1 MKIALAPDLHCF
13 YNTNDKLN
21 KLGKS
26 RREEEWKNSTEY
38 MLNQCVANE
47 VTTIVFPG
55 DYFVNPKPTAKQILL
70 ISNLF
75 RKFEENKIRVIGTT
89 GNHDISGA
97 NTKSMGDVVSAIG
110 GNKNWCVTTFDTLRI
125 YSIGFAF
132 LPFVKTPEIMA
143 YNPAFATMEASEQLI
158 QIAGNMFKKLGEDPK
173 VKKKILIGHW
183 AIAGSKTSSGKTM
196 ERTLNG
202 TEVTLPLGDLTSQ
215 GWDACLFGHIHKP
228 QVLSKSK
235 PFVAYS
241 GCVQRIN
248 IGEANDERGFFIYDT
263 DTDTYN
269 FINIP
274 AIQMKTFYTKI
285 NTKEDVDSF
294 YKEIEATELKD
305 KIVQV
310 IYEISKNNIDFINKK
325 EILKLLEEKEVMS
338 IGKVSPKILEES
350 RQRDISLTESLDGQQ
365 ALEKWLIQRN
375 EKEETKEK
383 VIKLF
388 RQYKSFL
395 SE

>member
-47 VTTIVFPG
+47 VNTIVFPG
-55 DYFVNPKPTAKQILL
+55 DYFVNPKPTAKQVLL

-143 YNPAFATMEASEQLI
+143 YNPNFANMEVSEQLI
-158 QIAGNMFKKLGEDPK
+158 QIANSMYKKLSEDPK

-183 AIAGSKTSSGKTM
+183 SIVGAKTSSGKSM

-202 TEVTLPLGDLTSQ
+202 TEVVLPLGELKE
-215 GWDACLFGHIHKP
+215 WDACLFGHIHKP
-228 QVLSKSK
+228 QVLSESK

-241 GCVQRIN
+241 GSVQRIN
-248 IGEANDERGFFIYDT
+248 IGEAKDERGFYIYDT
-263 DTDTYN
+263 DAETYD

-274 AIQMKTFYTKI
+274 AIQMKTFFAKI
-285 NTKEDVDSF
+285 YTKEDVILF
-294 YKEIEATELKD
+294 YKKIKSEDLKD

-310 IYEISKNNIDFINKK
+310 TYEISKNDIDLINKK

-338 IGKVSPKILEES
+338 VAKVSPKILEET
-350 RQRDISLTESLDGQQ
+350 RQRDMSLTESLDSQQ
-365 ALEKWLIQRN
+365 ALEKWLEQKN
-375 EKEETKEK
+375 ENEETKRRMAELLRK
-383 VIKLF
+383 
-388 RQYKSFL
+388 YKSAL

>member
-47 VTTIVFPG
+47 VNTIVFPG
-55 DYFVNPKPTAKQILL
+55 DYFVKPKPTAKQVLL

-143 YNPAFATMEASEQLI
+143 YNPNFANMEVSEQLI
-158 QIAGNMFKKLGEDPK
+158 QIANSMYKKLSEDPK

-183 AIAGSKTSSGKTM
+183 SIVGAKTSSGKSM

-202 TEVTLPLGDLTSQ
+202 TEVVLPLGELKE
-215 GWDACLFGHIHKP
+215 WDACLFGHIHKP
-228 QVLSKSK
+228 QVLSESK

-241 GCVQRIN
+241 GSVQRIN
-248 IGEANDERGFFIYDT
+248 IGEAKDERGFYIYDT
-263 DTDTYN
+263 DAETYD

-274 AIQMKTFYTKI
+274 AIQMKTFFAKI
-285 NTKEDVDSF
+285 YTKEDVILF
-294 YKEIEATELKD
+294 YKKIKSEDLKD

-310 IYEISKNNIDFINKK
+310 TYEISKNDIDLINKK

-338 IGKVSPKILEES
+338 VAKVSPKILEET
-350 RQRDISLTESLDGQQ
+350 RQRDMSLTESLDSQQ
-365 ALEKWLIQRN
+365 ALEKWLEQKN
-375 EKEETKEK
+375 ENEETKHRMAELLRK
-383 VIKLF
+383 
-388 RQYKSFL
+388 YKNAL

>member
-21 KLGKS
+21 KLGES

-47 VTTIVFPG
+47 VNTIVFPG
-55 DYFVNPKPTAKQILL
+55 DYFVNPKPTAKQVLL

-143 YNPAFATMEASEQLI
+143 YNPNFANMEVSEQLI
-158 QIAGNMFKKLGEDPK
+158 QIANSMYKKLSEDPK
-173 VKKKILIGHW
+173 VKTKILIGHCSIVG
-183 AIAGSKTSSGKTM
+183 AKTSSGKSM

-202 TEVTLPLGDLTSQ
+202 TEVVLPLGELKE
-215 GWDACLFGHIHKP
+215 WDACLFGHIHKP
-228 QVLSKSK
+228 QVLSESK

-241 GCVQRIN
+241 GSVQRIN
-248 IGEANDERGFFIYDT
+248 IGEAKDERGFYIYDT
-263 DTDTYN
+263 DAETYD

-274 AIQMKTFYTKI
+274 AIQMKTFFAKI
-285 NTKEDVDSF
+285 YTKEDVILF
-294 YKEIEATELKD
+294 YKKIKSEDLKD

-310 IYEISKNNIDFINKK
+310 TYEISKNDIDLINKK

-338 IGKVSPKILEES
+338 VAKVSPKILEET
-350 RQRDISLTESLDGQQ
+350 RQRDMSLTESLDSQQ
-365 ALEKWLIQRN
+365 ALEKWLEQKN
-375 EKEETKEK
+375 ENEETKHRMAELLRK
-383 VIKLF
+383 
-388 RQYKSFL
+388 YKNAL

>member
-21 KLGKS
+21 KFGKS

-47 VTTIVFPG
+47 VNTIVFPG
-55 DYFVNPKPTAKQILL
+55 DYFVNPKPTAKQVLL

-143 YNPAFATMEASEQLI
+143 YNPNFANMEVSEQLI
-158 QIAGNMFKKLGEDPK
+158 QIANSMYKKLSEDPK

-183 AIAGSKTSSGKTM
+183 SIVGAKTSSGKSM

-202 TEVTLPLGDLTSQ
+202 TEVVLPLGELKE
-215 GWDACLFGHIHKP
+215 WDACLFGHIHKP
-228 QVLSKSK
+228 QVLSESK

-241 GCVQRIN
+241 GSVQRIN
-248 IGEANDERGFFIYDT
+248 IGEAKDERGFYIYDT
-263 DTDTYN
+263 DAETYD

-274 AIQMKTFYTKI
+274 AIQMKTFFAKI
-285 NTKEDVDSF
+285 YTKEDVILF
-294 YKEIEATELKD
+294 YKKIKSEDLKD

-310 IYEISKNNIDFINKK
+310 TYEISKNDIDLINKK

-338 IGKVSPKILEES
+338 VAKVSPKILEET
-350 RQRDISLTESLDGQQ
+350 RQRDMSLTESLDSQQ
-365 ALEKWLIQRN
+365 ALEKWLEQKN
-375 EKEETKEK
+375 ENEETKRRMAELLRK
-383 VIKLF
+383 
-388 RQYKSFL
+388 YKSAL

>member
-47 VTTIVFPG
+47 VNTIVFPG
-55 DYFVNPKPTAKQILL
+55 DYFVNPKPTAKQVLL

-143 YNPAFATMEASEQLI
+143 YNPNFANMEVSEQLI
-158 QIAGNMFKKLGEDPK
+158 QIANSMYKKLSEDPK

-183 AIAGSKTSSGKTM
+183 SIVGAKTSSGKSM

-202 TEVTLPLGDLTSQ
+202 TEVVLPLGELKE
-215 GWDACLFGHIHKP
+215 WDACLFGHIHKP
-228 QVLSKSK
+228 QVLSESK

-241 GCVQRIN
+241 GSVQRIN
-248 IGEANDERGFFIYDT
+248 IGEAKDERGFYIYDT
-263 DTDTYN
+263 DAETYD

-274 AIQMKTFYTKI
+274 AIQMKTFFAKI
-285 NTKEDVDSF
+285 YTKEDVILF
-294 YKEIEATELKD
+294 YKKIKSEDLKD

-310 IYEISKNNIDFINKK
+310 TYEISKNDIDLINKK

-338 IGKVSPKILEES
+338 VAKVSPKILEET
-350 RQRDISLTESLDGQQ
+350 RQRDMSLTESLDSQQ
-365 ALEKWLIQRN
+365 ALEKWLDQKN
-375 EKEETKEK
+375 ETEETKHRMSELLRK
-383 VIKLF
+383 
-388 RQYKSFL
+388 YKNAL

>member
-47 VTTIVFPG
+47 VNTIVFPG
-55 DYFVNPKPTAKQILL
+55 DYFVNPKPTAKQVLL

-143 YNPAFATMEASEQLI
+143 YNPNFANMEVSEQLI
-158 QIAGNMFKKLGEDPK
+158 QIANSMYKKLSEDPK

-183 AIAGSKTSSGKTM
+183 SIVGAKTSSGKSM

-202 TEVTLPLGDLTSQ
+202 TEVVLPLGELKE
-215 GWDACLFGHIHKP
+215 WDACLFGHIHKP
-228 QVLSKSK
+228 QVLSESK

-241 GCVQRIN
+241 GSVQRIN
-248 IGEANDERGFFIYDT
+248 IGEAKDERGFYIYDT
-263 DTDTYN
+263 DAETYD

-274 AIQMKTFYTKI
+274 AIQMKTFFAKI
-285 NTKEDVDSF
+285 YTKEDVILF
-294 YKEIEATELKD
+294 YKKIKSEDLKD

-310 IYEISKNNIDFINKK
+310 TYEISKNDIDLINKK

-338 IGKVSPKILEES
+338 VAKVSPKILEET
-350 RQRDISLTESLDGQQ
+350 RQRDMSLTESLDSQQ
-365 ALEKWLIQRN
+365 ALEKWLEQKN
-375 EKEETKEK
+375 ENEETKHRMAELLRK
-383 VIKLF
+383 
-388 RQYKSFL
+388 YKNAL